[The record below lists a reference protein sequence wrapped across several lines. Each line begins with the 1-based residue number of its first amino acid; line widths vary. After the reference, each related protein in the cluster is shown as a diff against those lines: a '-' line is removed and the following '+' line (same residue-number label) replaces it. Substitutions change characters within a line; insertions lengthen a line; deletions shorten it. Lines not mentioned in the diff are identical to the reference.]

1 MLDRVMVVKV
11 NVEDQIDKL
20 KVKKEIDSD
29 HKIKVISTRFGA
41 RRRPAG
47 RRTERVWRCKRRGL
61 VREKIANERED
72 DKIVNSVPR
81 FLKIRVGRKFEL
93 GSNK

>member
-47 RRTERVWRCKRRGL
+47 TSNREGLEMQEKRAGKGENSER
-61 VREKIANERED
+61 A
-72 DKIVNSVPR
+72 
-81 FLKIRVGRKFEL
+81 GRWTK
-93 GSNK
+93 